1 MWTQHQSLKSVFLM
15 QLKNHGSSSPHP
27 AQERF
32 IAEWKWWMQSRI
44 LCRPLQQIP
53 PTAQN
58 WVELSPLLD
67 QHSYSWE
74 CNWDFLEWTC
84 KDWTILFFT
93 TIKSHLS
100 DTCRCDTFFSFL
112 LFIKCLYSWAW
123 NSPWLPKGAERME
136 LKHHQEVIRTASF
149 LPHSPHPLH
158 GMNSLTVL
166 WATSLALLKSNTPLS
181 LFTSLCTLHPR
192 YLTSTS

>member
-1 MWTQHQSLKSVFLM
+1 MTTQLWWANNGLLHSERSVDGSALKLIRKELKYWRNSIKRTMWTQHQSLKSVFLM

-32 IAEWKWWMQSRI
+32 TAEWKWWMQSRI

-58 WVELSPLLD
+58 CVELSPLLD

-84 KDWTILFFT
+84 KDSTILFFT
-93 TIKSHLS
+93 TIKSHVS
-100 DTCRCDTFFSFL
+100 DTPADVILFFLSFFSL
-112 LFIKCLYSWAW
+112 NVCTHGHETVPGSQKEQREWNWNTIK
-123 NSPWLPKGAERME
+123 
-136 LKHHQEVIRTASF
+136 
-149 LPHSPHPLH
+149 
-158 GMNSLTVL
+158 
-166 WATSLALLKSNTPLS
+166 KS
-181 LFTSLCTLHPR
+181 
-192 YLTSTS
+192 